1 MEQSVNDLR
10 REEGTSL
17 IWFYSVVALIVA
29 VVLVLSLATQ
39 QYLFARFLKD
49 YSEQLVLATL
59 TLQADLESSKATA
72 EALVGLDSKSPKSF
86 EIVSLT
92 SPDTKTL
99 VLHSCATWQSEIA
112 LIPLSRRMCVIS
124 MAR

>member
-1 MEQSVNDLR
+1 MNSLA
-10 REEGTSL
+10 REDGTSL
-17 IWFYSVVALIVA
+17 IWFSSVVALIVA

-49 YSEQLVLATL
+49 YSEQLVVATL
-59 TLQADLESSKATA
+59 TLQAELGNSKATA

-86 EIVSLT
+86 EIVSLA
-92 SPDTKTL
+92 SPDAKTL
-99 VLHSCATWQSEIA
+99 VLHACATWQSDIA
-112 LIPLSRRMCVIS
+112 LIPLSHRMCVIS